1 MITVSTNRGAGC
13 LLQQLGSGEVRK
25 PLSQI
30 DGVVFSSHPRHLTN
44 DRLREIVGATG
55 CTWCGHGVRFVV
67 GWSGPER
74 LSGPD
79 GLSGPERLRVPRQ
92 FCSTTLPYPTDPIK
106 RGETTLKVSAVLSTV
121 SHVIVLLGT
130 LLVPTRGDAQ
140 ISPLFLEV
148 RGGGWIPTS
157 DLVGAQGFEGAAS
170 TDASV
175 GVHFVLRSGR
185 ISFVAGFSE
194 QRFGCTAAQCNEA
207 VDFVSTA
214 WDLGV
219 RVNFREA
226 GMVPWVSLGGTAAL
240 FDAHVDTGGGFAR
253 EASDRGWGYEVG
265 AGVLVPV
272 GRFFALDPGVRYGRS
287 DADFATRGKMKTRY
301 IIADVGLVLAF

>member
-1 MITVSTNRGAGC
+1 M
-13 LLQQLGSGEVRK
+13 
-25 PLSQI
+25 
-30 DGVVFSSHPRHLTN
+30 VF
-44 DRLREIVGATG
+44 V
-55 CTWCGHGVRFVV
+55 FVV

-74 LSGPD
+74 L
-79 GLSGPERLRVPRQ
+79 RVLRQ
-92 FCSTTLPYPTDPIK
+92 FCSTTLLYPTDPIK
-106 RGETTLKVSAVLSTV
+106 RGETTLKVSAVLSRV

-140 ISPLFLEV
+140 ISPLLVEV
-148 RGGGWIPTS
+148 RGGSWIPTS

-170 TDASV
+170 TDVSV
-175 GVHFVLRSGR
+175 GVNFVLRSGP
-185 ISFVAGFSE
+185 ISFVAGFTE
-194 QRFGCTAAQCNEA
+194 QRFGCAVTQCGESA
-207 VDFVSTA
+207 DFVSTA

-240 FDAHVDTGGGFAR
+240 FDAHVDTGGGIAL

-272 GRFFALDPGVRYGRS
+272 TGLFALDPGVRYGRS
-287 DADFATRGKMKTRY
+287 DAGFGTRGTMKTRY